1 MSSAGLPSSEMGV
14 VFNPQWNQMQWE
26 DLSFRNEKRCT
37 QESLR
42 VLGGETHRPNLLRKY
57 LVDSLHILF

>member
-14 VFNPQWNQMQWE
+14 VFNPQWNQMQCE

-42 VLGGETHRPNLLRKY
+42 VLGGETHRPNLLRK
-57 LVDSLHILF
+57 